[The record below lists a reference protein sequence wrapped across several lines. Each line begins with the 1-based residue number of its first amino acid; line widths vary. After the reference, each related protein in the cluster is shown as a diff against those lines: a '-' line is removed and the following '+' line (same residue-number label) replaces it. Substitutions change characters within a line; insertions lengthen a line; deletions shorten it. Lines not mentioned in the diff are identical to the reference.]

1 MLPNFLTF
9 HTIPVFLK
17 ASGGEEGEGEL
28 TPTFSMTAYTGGKMN
43 IDGFQHPVVV
53 DLTGLDIPSQN
64 IPIRLDHKSSQG
76 IGHTTSI
83 RIEDHELVADGLI
96 SRDTDWA
103 RDVANSGAKGFP
115 WKASI
120 GGPIHEVEFIPHGT
134 HVEANGQE
142 FEGPVYLVRKMT
154 LKEISFVDN
163 AADTNTSATVN
174 ASEKHSSMSKPKVNT
189 SLNSASGYFVQPGSD
204 YINDTMPQRTTM
216 QAGDRQHA
224 MPTPAVLETRIIED
238 VQQRIRKATLAETN
252 RIANIRGISNG
263 DQEELVAKAI
273 TEGWEVPRFELEFL
287 RKSRPSASGIRQE
300 QNRPTNQVLEAVAM
314 HSGGMNL
321 QAMEKQYGEPVL
333 EAAEKLRGI
342 GIQEFCE
349 LACGTQLPRY
359 KRDAI
364 GWLEAAFSTT
374 TLPGILS
381 NIANKMLLDGYNYVD
396 DTWRRI
402 CKFSTVNDFKTHSRY
417 RLTNDFKFQKIGDGG
432 ELKHGQID
440 ELKFSQKADTY
451 GIMFALTRQMIVND
465 DLSALTD
472 IPRQI
477 GMGAAESIMDAV
489 WDLLHANPKQSDGL
503 EFFHIG
509 HKNYLAGTD
518 TVLNIDGL
526 TKAEVAF
533 MEQTKPNGRP
543 LGVPASILLVP
554 TALKVVAEMLMKS
567 TFVNET
573 TKENEAKPNQNP
585 HAGKFEVVS
594 TTYLS
599 SPSVTNSSSKAWYL
613 FADPHRLPAFEVAFL
628 GGQDSPTIERADAD
642 FNVLGVQFR
651 GYIDFGVKE
660 QDWRGVLKMKGEN

>member
-17 ASGGEEGEGEL
+17 ASGDEEGEGEL

-43 IDGFQHPVVV
+43 IEGFQHPVVV

-96 SRDTDWA
+96 SRDTNCA
-103 RDVANSGAKGFP
+103 HDVASSGTKGFP

-120 GGPIHEVEFIPHGT
+120 GGPIHEVEFIPAGM
-134 HVEANGQE
+134 HVEVNGRQ
-142 FEGPVYLVRKMT
+142 FEGPVYVVREMT

-174 ASEKHSSMSKPKVNT
+174 ASAKHSNTSKARVKTTASASFKKTDKPK
-189 SLNSASGYFVQPGSD
+189 AE
-204 YINDTMPQRTTM
+204 
-216 QAGDRQHA
+216 
-224 MPTPAVLETRIIED
+224 PTPVPMMMEAEMQKHFR
-238 VQQRIRKATLAETN
+238 AAALAETN
-252 RIANIRGISNG
+252 RIEGIRTIAK
-263 DQEELVAKAI
+263 DEQAELVAKAI
-273 TEGWEVPRFELEFL
+273 VEGWDVPRFELEFL
-287 RKSRPSASGIRQE
+287 RKSRPLATDVRRE

-314 HSGGMNL
+314 HAGGVTL
-321 QAMEKQYGEPVL
+321 QAMEKQYTEPVL
-333 EAAEKLRGI
+333 EAADKYRGI

-349 LACGTQLPRY
+349 LACGGQLPRY

-402 CKFSTVNDFKTHSRY
+402 CKFATVNDFKTHSRY
-417 RLTNDFKFQKIGDGG
+417 RLTSDFKFEKIGDGG
-432 ELKHGQID
+432 ELKHGKLD
-440 ELKFSQKADTY
+440 EQKFTQKADTY
-451 GIMFALTRQMIVND
+451 GIMFALTRQMIIND

-472 IPRQI
+472 VPRQI

-489 WDLLHANPKQSDGL
+489 WDLLHANPVQPDGNT
-503 EFFHIG
+503 FFHAN
-509 HKNYLAGTD
+509 HKNYLAGAD
-518 TVLNIDGL
+518 TVLNVDGL
-526 TKAEVAF
+526 TKAEIAF

-567 TFVNET
+567 TLLNET
-573 TKENEAKPNQNP
+573 TTENKGKPNQNP
-585 HAGKFEVVS
+585 HAGKFDVVS

-599 SPSVTNSSSKAWYL
+599 TPSITNSSAKAWYL
-613 FADPHRLPAFEVAFL
+613 FADPNRLPAFEVAFL
-628 GGQDSPTIERADAD
+628 GGQDSPTVERADAD
-642 FNVLGVQFR
+642 FNVLGIQFR
-651 GYIDFGVKE
+651 GYIDFGVRE

>member
-1 MLPNFLTF
+1 
-9 HTIPVFLK
+9 K
-17 ASGGEEGEGEL
+17 ATGEGDEEL
-28 TPTFSMTAYTGGKMN
+28 TPTFSMVAYTGGEMN

-53 DLTGLDIPSQN
+53 DLTGLEIPSQN

-83 RIEDHELVADGLI
+83 RIENNELIAEGLI

-103 RDVANSGAKGFP
+103 RDVANSGTKGFP

-120 GGPIHEVEFIPHGT
+120 GGPIHEVEFIPYATRVAVNSH
-134 HVEANGQE
+134 E
-142 FEGPVYLVRKMT
+142 FDGPIYLVREMT

-163 AADTNTSATVN
+163 AADTNTSATVT
-174 ASEKHSSMSKPKVNT
+174 ASEKNSNRSRPKVNT
-189 SLNSASGYFVQPGSD
+189 SLNSASGYFVHTDNSG
-204 YINDTMPQRTTM
+204 DTIPQRTTM
-216 QAGDRQHA
+216 QAGNRQA
-224 MPTPAVLETRIIED
+224 LIPTPELLETRIIED

-252 RIANIRGISNG
+252 RIASIRGISKDEQG
-263 DQEELVAKAI
+263 DLVDKAI
-273 TEGWEVPRFELEFL
+273 TEGWDVPRFELEFL
-287 RKSRPSASGIRQE
+287 RKSRPSVSNMRQE

-314 HSGGMNL
+314 QSGGLTL
-321 QAMEKQYGEPVL
+321 QAMEKQYTEPVL

-342 GIQEFCE
+342 GFQEFCE
-349 LACGTQLPRY
+349 LACGGQLPRY

-381 NIANKMLLDGYNYVD
+381 NIANKMLLEGYNYVD
-396 DTWRRI
+396 DTWRKI
-402 CKFSTVNDFKTHSRY
+402 CKFATVNDFKTHTRY

-440 ELKFSQKADTY
+440 EQKFTQKADTY
-451 GIMFALTRQMIVND
+451 GIMFALTRQMIIND

-489 WDLLHANPKQSDGL
+489 WDLLHANPVQQDGL
-503 EFFHIG
+503 EFFHVG
-509 HKNYLAGTD
+509 HKNYRAGAD

-526 TKAEVAF
+526 TKAEVTF

-554 TALKVVAEMLMKS
+554 TSLKVVAEMLMKS

-573 TKENEAKPNQNP
+573 TKENEPKPNQNP

-599 SPSVTNSSSKAWYL
+599 SPSVKGSSAKAWYL
-613 FADPHRLPAFEVAFL
+613 FADPNRMPAFEVAFL

-651 GYIDFGVKE
+651 GYIDFGVRE
-660 QDWRGVLKMKGEN
+660 QDWRGVLKMKGEA

>member
-1 MLPNFLTF
+1 MKLPNFLTF

-17 ASGGEEGEGEL
+17 ASGDEGDEES
-28 TPTFSMTAYTGGKMN
+28 TPTFSMVAYTGGKMN

-53 DLTGLDIPSQN
+53 ALTGLDIPSQN
-64 IPIRLDHKSSQG
+64 IPIRLDHKSAQG

-83 RIEDHELVADGLI
+83 RIENNELVAEGLI

-103 RDVANSGAKGFP
+103 RDVANSGTKGFP

-134 HVEANGQE
+134 QIEVNGQA
-142 FEGPVYLVRKMT
+142 FEGPMYLVHEMT

-174 ASEKHSSMSKPKVNT
+174 ASEKHFTMSHPKVNT
-189 SLNSASGYFVQPGSD
+189 ALNTASGYFVQPDHSH
-204 YINDTMPQRTTM
+204 DTMPQKTTM
-216 QAGDRQHA
+216 QAGNHQA
-224 MPTPAVLETRIIED
+224 MLPSPDAIESRIIED

-252 RIANIRGISNG
+252 RIANIHGIAKDEQG
-263 DQEELVAKAI
+263 DLVAKAI
-273 TEGWEVPRFELEFL
+273 TEGWDVPRFELEFL
-287 RKSRPSASGIRQE
+287 RKSRPSASNIRQE

-314 HSGGMNL
+314 QSGGL
-321 QAMEKQYGEPVL
+321 SLKAMEKQYTEPVH
-333 EAAEKLRGI
+333 EAADKLRGI

-349 LACGTQLPRY
+349 LACGSQLPRY
-359 KRDAI
+359 KRDAV

-381 NIANKMLLDGYNYVD
+381 NIANKMLLEGYNYVD

-402 CKFSTVNDFKTHSRY
+402 CKFSTVNDFKTHARY

-440 ELKFSQKADTY
+440 EQKFSQKADTY
-451 GIMFALTRQMIVND
+451 GIMFALTRQMIIND

-503 EFFHIG
+503 EFFHVA
-509 HKNYLAGTD
+509 HKNYLAGAD
-518 TVLNIDGL
+518 TVLNVDGL

-543 LGVPASILLVP
+543 LGVAASLLLVP
-554 TALKVVAEMLMKS
+554 TSLKVVAEMLMKS
-567 TFVNET
+567 TYLNEN
-573 TKENEAKPNQNP
+573 TKENEPKPNQNP

-599 SPSVTNSSSKAWYL
+599 SPSVKGSSSKAWYL
-613 FADPHRLPAFEVAFL
+613 FADPNRLPAFEVAFL

-660 QDWRGVLKMKGEN
+660 QDWRGVLKMKGEA

>member
-1 MLPNFLTF
+1 MKLPNFLTF

-17 ASGGEEGEGEL
+17 ASGDEGVEGEL
-28 TPTFSMTAYTGGKMN
+28 TPTFSMVAYTGGKMN

-103 RDVANSGAKGFP
+103 RDVANSGTKGFP

-134 HVEANGQE
+134 LIEANGQE
-142 FEGPVYLVRKMT
+142 FEGPIYLVHKMT

-174 ASEKHSSMSKPKVNT
+174 ASEKHHNISRPKVNT
-189 SLNSASGYFVQPGSD
+189 THNTASGSFTEGGYGMTQKTS
-204 YINDTMPQRTTM
+204 M
-216 QAGDRQHA
+216 QASDRRA
-224 MPTPAVLETRIIED
+224 YTPTPEAFESRIIED

-252 RIANIRGISNG
+252 RITNIRAIAKTEQG
-263 DQEELVAKAI
+263 DLVDKAI
-273 TEGWEVPRFELEFL
+273 TEGWDVPRFELEFL
-287 RKSRPSASGIRQE
+287 RKSRPSASGVRQDRS
-300 QNRPTNQVLEAVAM
+300 RPAHQVLEAVAM
-314 HSGGMNL
+314 HSGGMTL

-402 CKFSTVNDFKTHSRY
+402 CKFSTVNDFKTHTRY

-440 ELKFSQKADTY
+440 EQKFSQKADTY
-451 GIMFALTRQMIVND
+451 GIMFALTRQMIIND

-503 EFFHIG
+503 EFFHVG

-518 TVLNIDGL
+518 TVLNVDGL

-543 LGVPASILLVP
+543 LGVPASLLLVP

-599 SPSVTNSSSKAWYL
+599 SPSVKNSSAKAWYL
-613 FADPHRLPAFEVAFL
+613 FADPNRLPAFEVAFL

-651 GYIDFGVKE
+651 GYIDFGVRE
-660 QDWRGVLKMKGEN
+660 QDWRGVLKMKGEA

>member
-17 ASGGEEGEGEL
+17 ASGEGGDEGEL

-174 ASEKHSSMSKPKVNT
+174 ASEKHSSTSRPKVNT
-189 SLNSASGYFVQPGSD
+189 TLNSASGYFINPGST
-204 YINDTMPQRTTM
+204 NDDMPQRTTM
-216 QAGDRQHA
+216 QAGDRQPS
-224 MPTPAVLETRIIED
+224 MPTPAVLETGMIAD
-238 VQQRIRKATLAETN
+238 VQQQVRAATLAETK
-252 RIANIRGISNG
+252 RIEGIRAIAK
-263 DQEELVAKAI
+263 DEQTDLVVKAV
-273 TEGWEVPRFELEFL
+273 TEGWDVPRFELEFL
-287 RKSRPSASGIRQE
+287 RRSRPVATSVRQE

-314 HSGGMNL
+314 HAGGVTL
-321 QAMEKQYGEPVL
+321 QAMEKQYTEPVL
-333 EAAEKLRGI
+333 EAADKYRGI

-349 LACGTQLPRY
+349 LACGGQLPRY

-402 CKFSTVNDFKTHSRY
+402 CKFATVNDFKTHSRY
-417 RLTNDFKFQKIGDGG
+417 RLTSDFKFEKIGDGG
-432 ELKHGQID
+432 ELKHGKLD
-440 ELKFSQKADTY
+440 EQKFTQKADTY
-451 GIMFALTRQMIVND
+451 GIMFALTRQMIIND

-472 IPRQI
+472 VPRQI

-489 WDLLHANPKQSDGL
+489 WDLLHAN
-503 EFFHIG
+503 
-509 HKNYLAGTD
+509 
-518 TVLNIDGL
+518 
-526 TKAEVAF
+526 
-533 MEQTKPNGRP
+533 
-543 LGVPASILLVP
+543 
-554 TALKVVAEMLMKS
+554 
-567 TFVNET
+567 
-573 TKENEAKPNQNP
+573 
-585 HAGKFEVVS
+585 
-594 TTYLS
+594 
-599 SPSVTNSSSKAWYL
+599 
-613 FADPHRLPAFEVAFL
+613 
-628 GGQDSPTIERADAD
+628 
-642 FNVLGVQFR
+642 
-651 GYIDFGVKE
+651 
-660 QDWRGVLKMKGEN
+660 